1 MGSLR
6 NEHPPPKRR
15 KRRAEIAKTAVS
27 AFFFAEKRGKK
38 PENQSGGLERSVKNA
53 TFAPLKSKADLVPE
67 GFGAPK
73 HIK

>member
-1 MGSLR
+1 
-6 NEHPPPKRR
+6 
-15 KRRAEIAKTAVS
+15 
-27 AFFFAEKRGKK
+27 
-38 PENQSGGLERSVKNA
+38 LERTTKNA